1 MSAFIETIQV
11 IDGEFCNFSFHVARM
26 KETSVVFLRREIVFI
41 PDELIVPEDL
51 REGVVKCRIIY
62 DYVIREVEFIPY
74 HIRKIASL
82 KLVEDNEIVYPFKST
97 DRDALKRLSD
107 RRGDRDEVLIVKQG
121 QITDTSFS
129 NVVFRA
135 CDGLYTPSAF
145 LLNGT
150 RRQRLLREGI
160 VREREIRVA
169 DLTRYQG
176 VFLIN
181 AMIDLSDQVYVPVE
195 RIYSS

>member
-1 MSAFIETIQV
+1 MPTFIETIKV
-11 IDGEFCNFSFHVARM
+11 IDGEFCNLSFHVARM
-26 KETSVVFLRREIVFI
+26 KETSVVFFRREIVFI

-62 DYVIREVEFIPY
+62 DYAIRKIEFIPY
-74 HIRKIASL
+74 HFREITSL

-97 DRDALKRLSD
+97 YRDALMRLSD
-107 RRGDRDEVLIVKQG
+107 ARGDCDEILIVKNG

-129 NVVFRA
+129 NVVFQA
-135 CDGLYTPSAF
+135 HDGLYTPSVF

-150 RRQRLLREGI
+150 QRQRLLREG
-160 VREREIRVA
+160 VVCEREIRVA
-169 DLTRYQG
+169 DLSDYQG

-181 AMIDLSDQVYVPVE
+181 AMIDLSDRIYVPVG
-195 RIYSS
+195 RIYFS

>member
-1 MSAFIETIQV
+1 M
-11 IDGEFCNFSFHVARM
+11 
-26 KETSVVFLRREIVFI
+26 
-41 PDELIVPEDL
+41 
-51 REGVVKCRIIY
+51 
-62 DYVIREVEFIPY
+62 
-74 HIRKIASL
+74 
-82 KLVEDNEIVYPFKST
+82 
-97 DRDALKRLSD
+97 
-107 RRGDRDEVLIVKQG
+107 KQG

-181 AMIDLSDQVYVPVE
+181 AMIDLSDRVYVPVE